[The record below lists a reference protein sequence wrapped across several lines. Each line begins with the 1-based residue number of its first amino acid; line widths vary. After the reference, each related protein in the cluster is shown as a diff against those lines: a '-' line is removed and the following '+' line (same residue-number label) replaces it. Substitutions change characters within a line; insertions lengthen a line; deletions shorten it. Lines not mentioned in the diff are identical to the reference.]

1 MVYQF
6 EMQYADDGY
15 DVMEDFAEILGL
27 IDDEEYAEREF
38 TTF

>member
-1 MVYQF
+1 MAHHSEIWYV
-6 EMQYADDGY
+6 DDGY
-15 DVMEDFAEILGL
+15 DVMEDFAKILGL